1 MFAYIKL
8 SNHRGFEEDKLIWL
22 DSMHGQ
28 YSVKNIYNLMLNISR
43 KLDTLT
49 QQED

>member
-8 SNHRGFEEDKLIWL
+8 SNHHGFEEDKLIQV
-22 DSMHGQ
+22 DSMYGQ
-28 YSVKNIYNLMLNISR
+28 YSVKSRYISR